1 MEKIYIGVFKDNQ
14 PMGTM
19 MFNSIEEVT
28 VSFVDGLHD
37 AGYELQAFTKEQY
50 DMFEDGDEIT
60 ADELAEGEY
69 YYEQ

>member
-1 MEKIYIGVFKDNQ
+1 
-14 PMGTM
+14 M

-69 YYEQ
+69 YYE